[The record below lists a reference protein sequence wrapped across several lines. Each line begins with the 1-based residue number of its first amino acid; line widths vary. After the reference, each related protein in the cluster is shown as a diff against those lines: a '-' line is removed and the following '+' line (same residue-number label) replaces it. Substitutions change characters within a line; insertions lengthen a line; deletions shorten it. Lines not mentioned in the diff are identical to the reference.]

1 VKGKGPTPPVGGA
14 VSSHPFS
21 AWELGLAIRYL
32 RAKRKDGGVA
42 LISIISFLGVL
53 ASVALLICTMAIMN
67 GFRSDLLSRIVG
79 FQSHIYVQGAVIDQ
93 PGREAMLTRLRAV
106 PGVVQVA
113 PKVENETLVLAGRE
127 TQGAIVRGVT
137 PENLRETRIISKH
150 IVQGSMADFGK
161 GDYGGDTVLLG
172 DRLADALGV
181 AAGDPVTLISPS
193 SSTPFGSTLQQKT
206 YRVGGVF
213 SIGMAEFDLAYI
225 FMPLDQA
232 QLFFGK
238 EGVWDEVDINVV
250 DPDHLD
256 AIKAEV
262 AKIAGP
268 GAVVTDWRDRNRSF
282 FNALQV
288 EHVVMRL
295 ILMMIVAIA
304 ALNIISGLIMLVKN
318 KGRDIAILR
327 TMGASQGAIM
337 RIFFVAGS
345 SIGVAGTLIGVTL
358 GVLFCTFVGPIQHF
372 LEWLT
377 HTKLFPADVYYLN
390 QIPAKMQWSEVLGI
404 VIFSLACS
412 CLATLAPAWRASRID
427 PVEALR
433 YE

>member
-1 VKGKGPTPPVGGA
+1 MATVGPSTNGA
-14 VSSHPFS
+14 RPRPFS
-21 AWELGLAIRYL
+21 PWELGLAFRYL

-42 LISIISFLGVL
+42 LISIISFLGVM
-53 ASVALLICTMAIMN
+53 AAVALLICTMAIMN

-79 FQSHIYVQGAVIDQ
+79 FQDHIYIQGPAIENASRDALV
-93 PGREAMLTRLRAV
+93 ARLRKI

-113 PKVENETLVLAGRE
+113 PKVETQTLVLANGD

-137 PENLRETRIISKH
+137 PQTLGDTSLVEKH
-150 IVQGSMADFGK
+150 IVHGSAADFGK
-161 GDYGGDTVLLG
+161 GDYGGDTILMG
-172 DRLADALGV
+172 ARLADMLGLR
-181 AAGDPVTLISPS
+181 AGDAVTLMSPAS
-193 SSTPFGSTLQQKT
+193 NTPFGSTYQQKT
-206 YRVGGVF
+206 YVVGGLFNV
-213 SIGMAEFDLAYI
+213 GMAEFDQAFIY
-225 FMPLDQA
+225 MPLNQA

-238 EGVWDEVDINVV
+238 DGVWDEVDVNVV

-256 AIKAEV
+256 AIKAQLAQIVGRGGE
-262 AKIAGP
+262 
-268 GAVVTDWRDRNRSF
+268 VTDWRDRNRSF

-295 ILMMIVAIA
+295 ILMFIVAIA

-318 KGRDIAILR
+318 KGRDVAILR
-327 TMGASQGAIM
+327 TMGASQGAVM

-345 SIGVAGTLIGVTL
+345 SIGVAGTLLGVTL

-372 LEWLT
+372 LEWAT
-377 HTKLFPADVYYLN
+377 HTRLFSPDIYYLS
-390 QIPAKMQWSEVLGI
+390 QIPAKMEWTEVAGI
-404 VIFSLACS
+404 VVFALACS